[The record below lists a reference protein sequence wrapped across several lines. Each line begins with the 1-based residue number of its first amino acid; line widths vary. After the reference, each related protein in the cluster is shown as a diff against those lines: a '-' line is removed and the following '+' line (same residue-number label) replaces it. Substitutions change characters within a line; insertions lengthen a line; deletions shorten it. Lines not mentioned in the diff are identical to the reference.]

1 MSPEQKTLVQE
12 TWQQLAPKADQA
24 ALLFY
29 ERLFA
34 IDTTARPLFRSTDLA
49 EQGRKLIQALTLVVR
64 GLNRPEAL
72 VPSFAE
78 LGRQH
83 ARLGVSDRH
92 YDSVGAALLWT
103 LERKLGSGW
112 TPQVEAAWTSA
123 YLLLA
128 NVMRKAGQELGA
140 ATSEAS
146 VDEPGAL
153 DAGQP
158 QLDPDW
164 WIPGTRRT

>member
-12 TWQQLAPKADQA
+12 TWQQVAPMADQA

-34 IDTTARPLFRSTDLA
+34 IDTTARPLFGSTDLA
-49 EQGRKLIQALTLVVR
+49 EQRRKLIQALTVVVR
-64 GLNRPEAL
+64 GLNHTESL
-72 VPSFAE
+72 VPSVAE

-83 ARLGVSDRH
+83 ARLGVTDKH

-103 LERKLGSGW
+103 LKQKLGLGW
-112 TPQVEAAWTSA
+112 TPQVEAAWTGA

-128 NVMRKAGQELGA
+128 DIMRKAGQHFGAAAQPSVNELG
-140 ATSEAS
+140 T
-146 VDEPGAL
+146 L

>member
-1 MSPEQKTLVQE
+1 MSPEQMTALVQE
-12 TWQQLAPKADQA
+12 SWQQVAPTADQA

-34 IDTTARPLFRSTDLA
+34 IDATARPLFRSAGLA
-49 EQGRKLIQALTLVVR
+49 EQRRKLIQALTLVVR
-64 GLNRPEAL
+64 GLNQPEAL
-72 VPSFAE
+72 APSLAE
-78 LGRQH
+78 LGRHH
-83 ARLGVSDRH
+83 ARLGVSDEH

-103 LERKLGSGW
+103 LKQKLGLGW
-112 TPQVEAAWTSA
+112 TPQVEAAWTNA

-128 NVMRKAGQELGA
+128 DIMRKAGQHFGPA
-140 ATSEAS
+140 SQAS
-146 VDEPGAL
+146 VNEFGTL

-164 WIPGTRRT
+164 CSPGTRRS